1 MSTVRQTVDDTD
13 QIYPP
18 LTKEMKDLIQE
29 LRDIVSNPV
38 VEAAYNDAIA
48 NVIPIIEPQGIK
60 NPWIGQTVDYFVE
73 YFRKWFTFL
82 PQPNGG
88 LGRIV
93 PFTYFY
99 RNNEKAFYFLNNFK
113 SRRGDAPY
121 TKEIF
126 NWTVKFI
133 RVRGEFM
140 DSPKSLEY
148 IQEWVNAPATQ
159 IQDFKVPKGG
169 FQSFNQFFTRE
180 LNPNANGR
188 PIAAPDD
195 DSILVAPAD
204 SEINFIESDLTL
216 TTDLRVKTREIN
228 VLELL
233 NNSKYAKH
241 FVGGTAVSCVL
252 MPANYHRYH
261 SPVSGQIVESMD
273 VPGIYNGITDG
284 EDWFNHFNVG
294 ESTTD
299 FSIFEDFHR
308 AYYIIETKNY
318 GYVAVIP
325 VGLNTISSIKASVV
339 NNKSTMVPPNS
350 GLPPVAIKK
359 GDELG
364 HFAYGGSLNILLFQQ
379 GVFNAVSVLMG
390 QRLGSLSPSQGS

>member
-1 MSTVRQTVDDTD
+1 MSTIRQKVDDTNK
-13 QIYPP
+13 IYPP
-18 LTKEMKDLIQE
+18 LTGKMKELIQE

-48 NVIPIIEPQGIK
+48 NVIPIIEPQGTP
-60 NPWIGQTVDYFVE
+60 NPWIGRSIDYFVN
-73 YFRKWFTFL
+73 YFKEWFTFL
-82 PQPNGG
+82 PKPNGG

-99 RNNEKAFYFLNNFK
+99 RNNEKAFYFLNDFK
-113 SRRGDAPY
+113 SRRGNARY

-133 RVRGEFM
+133 LARGEFM
-140 DSPKSLEY
+140 DSPESLEY
-148 IQEWVNAPATQ
+148 IQEWIDAPATQ
-159 IQDFKVPKGG
+159 IQDFIVPPGG
-169 FQSFNQFFTRE
+169 FKSFNQFFTRE
-180 LNPNANGR
+180 LNPEVNGR
-188 PIAAPDD
+188 PIASPDD

-204 SEINFIESDLTL
+204 SEINFIESNLTL
-216 TTDLRVKTREIN
+216 TTDLRVKTRTIN

-233 NNSKYAKH
+233 NNSCYAEN
-241 FVGGTAVSCVL
+241 FVGGTAISCVL

-261 SPVSGQIVESMD
+261 TPVSGQIVESMD

-284 EDWFNHFNVG
+284 EDWFNHYNVG

-308 AYYIIETKNY
+308 AYYIIETEKY

-325 VGLNTISSIKASVV
+325 VGLNTISKIVSLVSH
-339 NNKSTMVPPNS
+339 KSTLVPPDS
-350 GLPPVAIKK
+350 GLPPIPIKK

-364 HFAYGGSLNILLFQQ
+364 HFAYGGSLNILLFQKD
-379 GVFNAVSVLMG
+379 VFNAVSVLMG
-390 QRLGSLSPSQGS
+390 QRLGSLSSLN

>member
-1 MSTVRQTVDDTD
+1 MSTIRQKVDDTD
-13 QIYPP
+13 KIYPP
-18 LTKEMKDLIQE
+18 LTVKMKELIQD

-48 NVIPIIEPQGIK
+48 NVIPIIEPQGTP
-60 NPWIGQTVDYFVE
+60 NPWIGRSIDYFVN
-73 YFRKWFTFL
+73 YFKEWFTFL
-82 PQPNGG
+82 PKPNGG

-99 RNNEKAFYFLNNFK
+99 RNNEKAFYFLNDFK
-113 SRRGDAPY
+113 SRRGNAHY

-133 RVRGEFM
+133 KARGEFM
-140 DSPKSLEY
+140 DSPESLKY
-148 IQEWVNAPATQ
+148 IQEWIDAPATQ
-159 IQDFKVPKGG
+159 IQDFIVPPGG
-169 FQSFNQFFTRE
+169 FKSFNQFFTRE
-180 LNPNANGR
+180 LNPEVNGR
-188 PIAAPDD
+188 PIASPDD

-204 SEINFIESDLTL
+204 SEINFIESNLTL
-216 TTDLRVKTREIN
+216 TTDLRVKTRTIN

-233 NNSKYAKH
+233 NNSCYAKN

-261 SPVSGQIVESMD
+261 TPVSGQIVESMD

-284 EDWFNHFNVG
+284 EDWFNHYNVG

-308 AYYIIETKNY
+308 AYYIIETENY

-325 VGLNTISSIKASVV
+325 VDLNTISSLTPSLV
-339 NNKSTMVPPNS
+339 NNRSIMVPP
-350 GLPPVAIKK
+350 GCPPVPVQK

-364 HFAYGGSLNILLFQQ
+364 HFAYGGSLNILLFQK
-379 GVFNAVSVLMG
+379 GLFNAVSVLMG
-390 QRLGSLSPSQGS
+390 QSLGSLSPLSNS